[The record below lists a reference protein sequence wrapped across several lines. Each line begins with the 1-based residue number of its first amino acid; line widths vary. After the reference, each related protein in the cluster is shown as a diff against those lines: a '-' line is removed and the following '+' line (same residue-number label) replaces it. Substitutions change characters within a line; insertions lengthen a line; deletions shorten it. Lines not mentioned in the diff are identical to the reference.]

1 MSESGESGGML
12 IYSLRTAEIPCF
24 NLKVP
29 SITMENVEKAEKE
42 QSSALFIQTGGAR
55 LSL

>member
-55 LSL
+55 LPL